1 MFVGATTILDTVEHA
16 SNGFIP
22 DSFFDHFDSDAY
34 TSPMFDIDEVF
45 ETYQDQSPEQVLTS
59 EVQDLTSNLY
69 SLHSSDNENPLPV
82 LNLESWLL
90 DSGASCG
97 VTHDCSCM
105 FDTKPSDKL
114 IVVGNGCKVPTV

>member
-1 MFVGATTILDTVEHA
+1 MFVGATTILDNVEHV

-45 ETYQDQSPEQVLTS
+45 ETYQDQSHEQVLTS
-59 EVQDLTSNLY
+59 
-69 SLHSSDNENPLPV
+69 LHSCDNENPPSI
-82 LNLESWLL
+82 LNLEFWLL

-97 VTHDCSCM
+97 VTHD
-105 FDTKPSDKL
+105 
-114 IVVGNGCKVPTV
+114 